1 MSKQTIE
8 FAGEAVGA
16 LMPDNGQLRFV
27 AVKYSVWPLDGQV
40 FQTPE
45 DARRAVAMLQAH
57 RQRGPAVRR
66 NPRAG
71 PAPVAGRPEPEVPYA
86 FPGAVGQTP

>member
-16 LMPDNGQLRFV
+16 LIPDNGQLRFV

-45 DARRAVAMLQAH
+45 DARRAIAMLQAH
-57 RQRGPAVRR
+57 RQRGPAIRKK
-66 NPRAG
+66 PRAG
-71 PAPVAGRPEPEVPYA
+71 LAPIHGRSDPEVPSA
-86 FPGAVGQTP
+86 FPGR

>member
-16 LMPDNGQLRFV
+16 LIPDNGQLRFV

-45 DARRAVAMLQAH
+45 DARRAVAMLQTH
-57 RQRGPAVRR
+57 RQRGPAIRK

-71 PAPVAGRPEPEVPYA
+71 QAAIRGRSDPEVPSA
-86 FPGAVGQTP
+86 FPGR

>member
-1 MSKQTIE
+1 ME

-16 LMPDNGQLRFV
+16 LIPDNGQLRFV

-57 RQRGPAVRR
+57 RQRGPARK

-71 PAPVAGRPEPEVPYA
+71 QAAIRGRSDPEVPSA
-86 FPGAVGQTP
+86 FPGR

>member
-16 LMPDNGQLRFV
+16 LIPDNGHLRFV

-57 RQRGPAVRR
+57 QQRGPAIRKK
-66 NPRAG
+66 PRAG
-71 PAPVAGRPEPEVPYA
+71 STPIHGRSDAEVRSA
-86 FPGAVGQTP
+86 FPGR

>member
-16 LMPDNGQLRFV
+16 LMPDNGKLRFV

-57 RQRGPAVRR
+57 QQRGPAMRR

-71 PAPVAGRPEPEVPYA
+71 STPIYGHSGPELPPA
-86 FPGAVGQTP
+86 FPGR

>member
-27 AVKYSVWPLDGQV
+27 AVKYSVWPLDGRV
-40 FQTPE
+40 FETPE
-45 DARRAVAMLQAH
+45 DARRAVAMLQAL
-57 RQRGPAVRR
+57 RPGGPAVRR
-66 NPRAG
+66 DSRAG
-71 PAPVAGRPEPEVPYA
+71 PTSFAGRSEAKNSSV
-86 FPGAVGQTP
+86 VSSS

>member
-27 AVKYSVWPLDGQV
+27 AVKYSVWPLDGRV
-40 FQTPE
+40 FETPE
-45 DARRAVAMLQAH
+45 DARRAVAMLQAL
-57 RQRGPAVRR
+57 RQPAVRR
-66 NPRAG
+66 DPRAG
-71 PAPVAGRPEPEVPYA
+71 ATSFAGRSEARNSSV
-86 FPGAVGQTP
+86 VSSS